1 MTAYLFYFPIKFA
14 MFLPVCLPPFRLF
27 SDAFH
32 DFLAEIEKVPYF
44 KNFLICLPSLV
55 ANFCNL
61 VIFEIYLF
69 LKLFFFSQI
78 CQKSRVYRIICELI
92 ESPSPHVSSTCKEH
106 VHQYRVPNGMD
117 MSTGCVF
124 RRVYRKFQTTFV
136 VLGDISL
143 CIFFAIR

>member
-1 MTAYLFYFPIKFA
+1 MAAYLFYFPIKFA
-14 MFLPVCLPPFRLF
+14 MSLPVCLPPFRLF

-69 LKLFFFSQI
+69 LKLFFVSQI

-92 ESPSPHVSSTCKEH
+92 ELPSSHAQIGCKEY
-106 VHQYRVPNGMD
+106 VYQYKTWCERNISTTCTTGNNDTRRQMLSLKPNLYV
-117 MSTGCVF
+117 TN
-124 RRVYRKFQTTFV
+124 
-136 VLGDISL
+136 
-143 CIFFAIR
+143 